1 VGGDNGQ
8 HLLLPGNAALM
19 QQASEAPLSRR
30 EGSFVRVLLPV
41 TLTGGHNATCRW
53 QELIV
58 SALISR
64 FIGRYL
70 YMLGVVAFGRRSVRA
85 FLFVGGH
92 SSPAI
97 LWMLSSPTGL
107 EVHLTRV
114 PYLLV
119 RGSVIFV
126 PYRACGGSAGS
137 AAGAYGRGG
146 SLTEGGGEVTR
157 GLERLR
163 GKSAV
168 VTGAA
173 KGIGRATAELFARE
187 GARLVVNDV
196 DEDRLT
202 KLRERLAD
210 SGVEVEAVVG
220 DVSVVE
226 DARRIIEAAVE
237 EFGRIDVLVANAG
250 VIPLNSIVDATPE
263 DWEAVMAVD
272 GRGMFLTCKYAVE
285 VMLGQE
291 KPGGSII
298 CLSSISGVAG
308 QAKQSTYGPAKFV
321 ASGITKHLAVEWA
334 DRGIRVNAVAPGTIA
349 TEAVAE
355 LPEEYK
361 APMKGAHP
369 IGRLGE
375 PSEVANAILFLA
387 SDEASFVTG
396 AILPV
401 DGGYLAQ

>member
-1 VGGDNGQ
+1 M
-8 HLLLPGNAALM
+8 AE
-19 QQASEAPLSRR
+19 S
-30 EGSFVRVLLPV
+30 
-41 TLTGGHNATCRW
+41 
-53 QELIV
+53 
-58 SALISR
+58 
-64 FIGRYL
+64 
-70 YMLGVVAFGRRSVRA
+70 
-85 FLFVGGH
+85 
-92 SSPAI
+92 
-97 LWMLSSPTGL
+97 
-107 EVHLTRV
+107 
-114 PYLLV
+114 
-119 RGSVIFV
+119 
-126 PYRACGGSAGS
+126 
-137 AAGAYGRGG
+137 
-146 SLTEGGGEVTR
+146 GGERTR
-157 GLERLR
+157 GLGRLR

-196 DEDRLT
+196 DGGDLEG
-202 KLRERLAD
+202 LRERLAA
-210 SGVEVEAVVG
+210 SGAEVEAVVG

-226 DARRIIEAAVE
+226 DARRIIDTAVG

-250 VIPLNSIVDATPE
+250 VIPLNNIVDATPE
-263 DWEAVMAVD
+263 DWEHVMAVD

-285 VMLGQE
+285 AMLGQTE
-291 KPGGSII
+291 PGGSIV

-308 QAKQSTYGPAKFV
+308 QAEQSTYGPAKFV

-334 DRGIRVNAVAPGTIA
+334 DKGIRVNAVAPGTIA

-361 APMKGAHP
+361 APMKEAHP

>member
-1 VGGDNGQ
+1 
-8 HLLLPGNAALM
+8 
-19 QQASEAPLSRR
+19 
-30 EGSFVRVLLPV
+30 
-41 TLTGGHNATCRW
+41 
-53 QELIV
+53 
-58 SALISR
+58 
-64 FIGRYL
+64 
-70 YMLGVVAFGRRSVRA
+70 
-85 FLFVGGH
+85 
-92 SSPAI
+92 
-97 LWMLSSPTGL
+97 
-107 EVHLTRV
+107 
-114 PYLLV
+114 
-119 RGSVIFV
+119 
-126 PYRACGGSAGS
+126 
-137 AAGAYGRGG
+137 
-146 SLTEGGGEVTR
+146 VTR

-196 DEDRLT
+196 DEDGLT

-226 DARRIIEAAVE
+226 DAQRIIEVAVE

-250 VIPLNSIVDATPE
+250 VIPLNNIVDATPE

-285 VMLGQE
+285 AMLGQE
-291 KPGGSII
+291 KPGGSIV

-308 QAKQSTYGPAKFV
+308 QAEQSTYGPAKFV

-334 DRGIRVNAVAPGTIA
+334 DKGIRVNAVAPGTIA
-349 TEAVAE
+349 TEAVAR

-361 APMKGAHP
+361 APMKEAHP